1 MRNMIIGALVITLL
15 AAAQPA
21 CGQQLEV
28 VVTFAILEDM
38 VEVIGGDR
46 VEVNALVGRGADP
59 HTWEPTPRE
68 ARLVA
73 QADLLV
79 ANGGGFD
86 DWLLSLVR
94 NATSSGT
101 PLVLASEG
109 LSALAHSPAPD
120 LSDHSHGGDPH
131 FWLSVPNAIYYVQR
145 ITEALVDISPSDG
158 AYFRERSQAYIE
170 ELTELDHWMQDELS
184 KIPRENRVIV
194 TYHNAFS
201 YLAER
206 YHFEVAEFLVH
217 NPEAEPSP
225 RDLASLVDLLRGQKR
240 AALFIEPQLTSGA
253 RYMQALAREIQG
265 EVYTLYSDS
274 LSAEVPSY
282 VKMMTYNTETLVEA
296 LQ

>member
-1 MRNMIIGALVITLL
+1 MRNMLIGALVMALL

-21 CGQQLEV
+21 SAQQLEI
-28 VVTFAILEDM
+28 VVTFSILEDL
-38 VEVIGGDR
+38 VEMIGGDR
-46 VEVNALVGRGADP
+46 VEVKALVGRGADP

-73 QADLLV
+73 QADLVV

-94 NATSSGT
+94 NASSSGT

-109 LSALAHSPAPD
+109 LSALAHGAVPD
-120 LSDHSHGGDPH
+120 HGDHSHGGDPH
-131 FWLSVPNAIYYVQR
+131 FWLSVPNAIFYVQQ
-145 ITEALVDISPSDG
+145 ITEALVGISPVDG
-158 AYFRERSQAYIE
+158 AYFRESAQAYIE
-170 ELTELDHWMQDELS
+170 ELTELDRWMQDQLS
-184 KIPRENRVIV
+184 KIPQENRVIV

-225 RDLASLVDLLRGQKR
+225 RDLARLVDLLKGQKR
-240 AALFIEPQLTSGA
+240 AALFIEPQLTSGT
-253 RYMQALAREIQG
+253 RYMQALAREIRG

-274 LSAEVPSY
+274 LSTEVPSY
-282 VKMMTYNTETLVEA
+282 VKMMQYNTETLVEA